1 VAATEGPS
9 DAEIIASVAD
19 DLPVGIWV
27 ARAPG
32 GEFVYA
38 NKMFAEIAGMG
49 PRTDAHVDNFAKPY
63 GLYDRAGRLYPES
76 RMPFV
81 RALEERS
88 TVEAED
94 IVMHRSDGSRVNLR
108 AQARP
113 ILRDG
118 VITHV
123 VVACFD
129 ISRQVAAEQVRD
141 DFISA
146 ASHELKTPIG
156 ALQIRAQSLLSMLQR
171 GGNIG
176 AGQLVEWVS
185 HAERQVRRLVRL
197 SETLLD
203 VSRIRA
209 GRVELK
215 REPVDLALLV
225 RTLAARLADDLPDAS
240 PPLEVDA
247 PAGLPGLGDPLRLEQ
262 VLINLLSN
270 AAKYGQGRPIH
281 LTLTA
286 VDGVARIVV
295 RDQGIGISPEEQRRI
310 FQPFERTASAATYGG
325 LGLGLW
331 IVQEIVTRMEGC
343 IGVSS
348 QPGRGA
354 TFIVEIPW
362 GA

>member
-1 VAATEGPS
+1 MAAAGPS

-38 NKMFAEIAGMG
+38 NKMFVEIAGMG
-49 PRTDAHVDNFAKPY
+49 PRTDAHVDNFAEPY

-81 RALEERS
+81 RALKERT

-118 VITHV
+118 VVTHV

-129 ISRQVAAEQVRD
+129 ISRQVAAEQARD

-156 ALQIRAQSLLSMLQR
+156 ALQIRAQSLLQMLQR
-171 GGNIG
+171 GGSIG
-176 AGQLVEWVS
+176 TEQLTQWAA

-197 SETLLD
+197 SEALLD

-215 REPVDLALLV
+215 REPVDLAVLV
-225 RTLAARLADDLPDAS
+225 RNLAGRLADDLPGVS

-247 PAGLPGLGDPLRLEQ
+247 PEQLPGVGDPLRLEQ

-270 AAKYGQGRPIH
+270 AAKYGQGRAIH
-281 LTLTA
+281 LTLA
-286 VDGVARIVV
+286 ASDGVARIVV
-295 RDQGIGISPEEQRRI
+295 RDHGIGIPAEEQQRI
-310 FQPFERTASAATYGG
+310 FQPFERTASAASYGG

-331 IVQEIVTRMEGC
+331 IVQEIVTRMEGN
-343 IGVSS
+343 IGVTSE
-348 QPGRGA
+348 PGRGA
-354 TFIVEIPW
+354 TFTVEIPW
-362 GA
+362 GP

>member
-1 VAATEGPS
+1 MAAAAGPS

-38 NKMFAEIAGMG
+38 NKIFAEIIGMG
-49 PRTDAHVDNFAKPY
+49 ARADLAVGDFAQPY
-63 GLYDRAGRLYPES
+63 GIYDRAGRLYPED
-76 RMPFV
+76 RLPFA
-81 RALEERS
+81 RALAERT
-88 TVEAED
+88 TVVVED
-94 IVMHRSDGSRVNLR
+94 IVIHRSDGGRVNIR

-118 VITHV
+118 VISHV
-123 VVACFD
+123 VVAFFD
-129 ISRQVAAEQVRD
+129 ISRQVAAEQARD

-146 ASHELKTPIG
+146 ASHELNTPIG
-156 ALQIRAQSLLSMLQR
+156 ALQIRAQSLLQMLQR
-171 GGNIG
+171 GGSIG
-176 AGQLVEWVS
+176 TEQLIQWAA

-197 SETLLD
+197 SEALLD

-209 GRVELK
+209 GRIELK
-215 REPVDLALLV
+215 QEPVDLAV
-225 RTLAARLADDLPDAS
+225 LARGLAWRLAEDLPGIS
-240 PPLEVDA
+240 TPLEVDA
-247 PAGLPGLGDPLRLEQ
+247 PDSLPGIGDPLRLEQ

-281 LTLTA
+281 LTLA
-286 VDGVARIVV
+286 ARDGVARIVV
-295 RDQGIGISPEEQRRI
+295 RDQGIGISADEQHRI
-310 FQPFERTASAATYGG
+310 FEPFERTESAASYGG

-343 IGVSS
+343 VGVSS
-348 QPGRGA
+348 EPGRGA
-354 TFIVEIPW
+354 TFTVEIPW
-362 GA
+362 AP